1 MVRVMA
7 TGVFDL
13 LHPGH
18 LHFLASAKALGDELV
33 VVVAT
38 DAMVR
43 RRKHEPVTPQ
53 EMRRQMVGAL
63 KVVDRAIVGREDD
76 IYKTVE
82 EVRPDIIALGYDQ
95 SFREEDIQ
103 RELTKRGLSVKIVR
117 LSKDESGFDLDGTR
131 KIISKVEQGLS
142 FQKTISDVEKH
153 TTSGG
158 SGGGSGASED
168 EGTVAKPGG
177 SPKARP

>member
-18 LHFLASAKALGDELV
+18 VHFLKSAKELGDELV

-53 EMRRQMVGAL
+53 EMRRELVQEL
-63 KVVDRAIVGREDD
+63 KPVDEAIVGREDD

-82 EVRPDIIALGYDQ
+82 QVRPDIIALGYDQ
-95 SFREEDIQ
+95 SFREEDIM
-103 RELTKRGLSVKIVR
+103 RELAKRGMGHIRVVR
-117 LSKDESGFDLDGTR
+117 LSKQTAGYDLDGTR
-131 KIISKVEQGLS
+131 KIIAKVAQSLS
-142 FQKTISDVEKH
+142 FQRKIEAVEEQ
-153 TTSGG
+153 SAEGDA
-158 SGGGSGASED
+158 GGGTHE
-168 EGTVAKPGG
+168 TAKRG
-177 SPKARP
+177 

>member
-18 LHFLASAKALGDELV
+18 LHFLQSAKNLGDELV

-38 DAMVR
+38 DATVR

-53 EMRRQMVGAL
+53 EMRRQMVAAL
-63 KVVDRAIVGREDD
+63 KMVDLAIVGHEDD

-95 SFREEDIQ
+95 KFREDEILS
-103 RELTKRGLSVKIVR
+103 ELAKRGLHVKIVR
-117 LSKDESGFDLDGTR
+117 LTQDESGFDLDGTR
-131 KIISKVEQGLS
+131 KIIARVEQGIS
-142 FQKTISDVEKH
+142 FQKTMDRVEQKAAE
-153 TTSGG
+153 GG
-158 SGGGSGASED
+158 AERGESKDEGEGASAPA
-168 EGTVAKPGG
+168 GRT
-177 SPKARP
+177 PKARP

>member
-18 LHFLASAKALGDELV
+18 LHFLRSAKELGDELV

-38 DAMVR
+38 DVMVR

-53 EMRRQMVGAL
+53 EMRRELVEGL
-63 KVVDRAIVGREDD
+63 KPVDRAVVGREDD

-95 SFREEDIQ
+95 SFREEDI
-103 RELTKRGLSVKIVR
+103 RAELERRGLGHIRVVR
-117 LSKDESGFDLDGTR
+117 LSKQTSGYDLDGTR
-131 KIISKVEQGLS
+131 KIIAKVEQGLS
-142 FQKTISDVEKH
+142 FQRRIEKVEGTPAGPKE
-153 TTSGG
+153 GQG
-158 SGGGSGASED
+158 GGGSQRTG
-168 EGTVAKPGG
+168 EGG
-177 SPKARP
+177 

>member
-18 LHFLASAKALGDELV
+18 LHFLRSAKELGDELV

-38 DAMVR
+38 DVMVR
-43 RRKHEPVTPQ
+43 KRKHEPVTPQ
-53 EMRRQMVGAL
+53 EMRRELVEGL
-63 KVVDRAIVGREDD
+63 KPVDRAIVGREDD

-95 SFREEDIQ
+95 SFREEDIMA
-103 RELTKRGLSVKIVR
+103 ELKRRGLGNIRIVR
-117 LSKDESGFDLDGTR
+117 LSKQSSAFDLDGTR
-131 KIISKVEQGLS
+131 KIIAKVEEGLA
-142 FQKTISDVEKH
+142 FQRRIDKVEGSS
-153 TTSGG
+153 TTGEEG
-158 SGGGSGASED
+158 ASGGGSKKGLKSH
-168 EGTVAKPGG
+168 
-177 SPKARP
+177 

>member
-18 LHFLASAKALGDELV
+18 LHFLESAKKLGDELV

-38 DAMVR
+38 DTMVR
-43 RRKHEPVTPQ
+43 KRKHEPITPQ
-53 EMRRQMVGAL
+53 EMRRRMVAGL
-63 KVVDRAIVGREDD
+63 KGVDRAIVGREDD

-95 SFREEDIQ
+95 KFREEEVQ
-103 RELTKRGLSVKIVR
+103 RELKKRGLDVRIVR
-117 LSKDESGFDLDGTR
+117 LDKDASGFDLDGTR
-131 KIISKVEQGLS
+131 KIISKVEQMMA
-142 FQKTISDVEKH
+142 FQKRMTDVEQKPVDGGV
-153 TTSGG
+153 SGG
-158 SGGGSGASED
+158 EAEGEGAV
-168 EGTVAKPGG
+168 GKPGG
-177 SPKARP
+177 STKAHP

>member
-18 LHFLASAKALGDELV
+18 LHFLESAKRLGDELV

-38 DAMVR
+38 DVTVR
-43 RRKHEPVTPQ
+43 KRKHEPVTPQ
-53 EMRRQMVGAL
+53 EMRREMVAAL
-63 KVVDRAIVGREDD
+63 KPVDRAIVGHEDD

-95 SFREEDIQ
+95 SFREEEIQ
-103 RELTKRGLSVKIVR
+103 RELVKRGLHAKLVR
-117 LSKDESGFDLDGTR
+117 LSKDDSGFDLDGTR
-131 KIISKVEQGLS
+131 KIIAKVEQGLS
-142 FQKTISDVEKH
+142 FQKTITSVERKP
-153 TTSGG
+153 GQEG
-158 SGGGSGASED
+158 SSSAAKQDTPGDPTLQAAGKGR
-168 EGTVAKPGG
+168 AKP
-177 SPKARP
+177 

>member
-18 LHFLASAKALGDELV
+18 LHFLESAKELGDELV
-33 VVVAT
+33 VIVAT

-43 RRKHEPVTPQ
+43 RRKHEPITPQ
-53 EMRRQMVGAL
+53 EMRRELIQGL
-63 KVVDRAIVGREDD
+63 KPVDRAIVGREDD

-95 SFREEDIQ
+95 SFREEDIR
-103 RELTKRGLSVKIVR
+103 RELEKRGLGHIKIVR
-117 LSKDESGFDLDGTR
+117 LSKQSSIYDLDGTR
-131 KIISKVEQGLS
+131 KIIAKVEQLLA
-142 FQKTISDVEKH
+142 FQRRMEKV
-153 TTSGG
+153 
-158 SGGGSGASED
+158 
-168 EGTVAKPGG
+168 EGTSAEGETGG
-177 SPKARP
+177 KAEETQKRG